1 MGVSIVCGVVLALAL
16 AGTVR
21 WRNVEF
27 RSPDAPPT
35 DTGRAGRARHYLWW
49 VQLDV
54 ITGLTAGIL
63 VMGTGGRLAMRLL
76 GATGGDRAQGR
87 ITEADEV
94 VGEVTISGTLGFVLF
109 IGIIT
114 GLLTAVLWYALRR
127 FLPPRWVGGL
137 AFGAGLL
144 VVFGTRNDP
153 LRPGNEDFDIV
164 GPWWLAVVV
173 FSALALVYGV
183 ALACYSARLSRWL
196 PPFGQSWRSL
206 SYVLL
211 LILVPFFPLGMA
223 ALLGG
228 AVYVFGP
235 GLVDRGRALLTGPA
249 GLRVARLAL
258 VAVVVIAAPGF
269 VVAIGDLVGRGP

>member
-1 MGVSIVCGVVLALAL
+1 MGVSIACGVVLTLAL
-16 AGTVR
+16 VAAAR
-21 WRNVEF
+21 WRNIEF
-27 RSPDAPPT
+27 LPPEAPPA
-35 DTGRAGRARHYLWW
+35 DAGRAERARHYLWW
-49 VQLDV
+49 VQLVV
-54 ITGLTAGIL
+54 ITGLTAGIV

-76 GATGGDRAQGR
+76 GATAGDPAQRR

-94 VGEVTISGTLGFVLF
+94 VGKVTISGTLSFILF
-109 IGIIT
+109 IGVIT

-127 FLPPRWVGGL
+127 FLPARWIGGL

-153 LRPGNEDFDIV
+153 LRPGNEDFDIL
-164 GPWWLAVVV
+164 GPWWLAIVV

-196 PPFGQSWRSL
+196 PPIGRNWRSL
-206 SYVLL
+206 SYGLL
-211 LILVPFFPLGMA
+211 LILVPFFPLGIA
-223 ALLGG
+223 AALGG
-228 AVYVFGP
+228 AVYVFGA
-235 GLVDRGRALLTGPA
+235 GLVDRARTLLTGPA

>member
-1 MGVSIVCGVVLALAL
+1 MGVSIVCGVVLTLAL
-16 AGTVR
+16 VGAVR

-27 RSPDAPPT
+27 LPPDAPPS
-35 DTGRAGRARHYLWW
+35 DTGRPGRARHYRWW
-49 VQLDV
+49 VQV
-54 ITGLTAGIL
+54 IVLTGLTAGIL

-76 GATGGDRAQGR
+76 GATGGDRAQRR

-94 VGEVTISGTLGFVLF
+94 VGKVTVSGTLSFILFV
-109 IGIIT
+109 GVVT
-114 GLLTAVLWYALRR
+114 GLLTAVLWYAIRR
-127 FLPPRWVGGL
+127 FLPARWVGGL

-164 GPWWLAVVV
+164 GPWWLAIVT

-183 ALACYSARLSRWL
+183 ALASYSARLSRWL
-196 PPFGQSWRSL
+196 PPLGRSWRSL
-206 SYVLL
+206 SYLLL
-211 LILVPFFPLGMA
+211 LILVPFFPLGLA
-223 ALLGG
+223 ALVGG

-235 GLVDRGRALLTGPA
+235 GLVDRARALLTGPA
-249 GLRVARLAL
+249 ALRVARVAL
-258 VAVVVIAAPGF
+258 VAVLVIAAPGF